1 MESAERFVGIDVS
14 KKVLDIA
21 VLPDGTQWSV
31 PNTPQGIDELVAALG
46 PLAPVLVVLES
57 TGGLQRAV
65 VAGLAAAQIPAAV
78 VNPRQVRD
86 FAKASGR
93 LAKTDRLDAEVIGH
107 FGMAM
112 RPRPTR
118 LPDAEAQ
125 ALEAHVERRRQ
136 VVTMITAEKNRLSST
151 VGPVRKDIQRHI
163 AWLEKELRKLDE
175 DLSKRIQRNPVWR
188 EREDLL
194 RSVPGVGPVLGMT
207 LLAEVPELGELGGKQ
222 IASLLG
228 VAPFNRDSGILR
240 GRRTVWGGR
249 APARQT
255 LYMATLTATRHNPVI
270 RDFYLRLCGS
280 GKAKKVA
287 LTACMRKLL
296 VILNSMLKHGA
307 AWDPSFARTEVPAV
321 ENP

>member
-21 VLPDGTQWSV
+21 VLPDVTQWSV

-46 PLAPVLVVLES
+46 SLAPVLVVMES

-65 VAGLAAAQIPAAV
+65 VAGLAAAQIPTAV

-93 LAKTDRLDAEVIGH
+93 LAKTDRLDAEVIAR
-107 FGMAM
+107 FGMAI

-175 DLSKRIQRNPVWR
+175 ELSKRIQRNPVWR

-194 RSVPGVGPVLGMT
+194 RSVPGVGPVLGAT

-228 VAPFNRDSGILR
+228 VAPFNRDSGMLR

-249 APARQT
+249 AQVRQT

-270 RDFYLRLCGS
+270 RDFYLRLCAA
-280 GKAKKVA
+280 GKAKKAA

-307 AWDPSFARTEVPAV
+307 AWNPAHTRKEVPAA
-321 ENP
+321 